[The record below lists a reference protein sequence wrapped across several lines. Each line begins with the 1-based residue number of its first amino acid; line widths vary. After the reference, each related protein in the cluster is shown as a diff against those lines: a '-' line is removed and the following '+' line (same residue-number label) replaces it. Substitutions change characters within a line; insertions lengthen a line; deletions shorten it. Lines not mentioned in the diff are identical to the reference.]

1 MTRRFPLK
9 IKYRLL
15 FSFVFV
21 AFLGGAGLAGNA
33 SAASAAEIDIAVD
46 GGLEAFKKEV
56 AGGAEF
62 LDKAKGYLVFP
73 KVTKAGMVVGGEY
86 GEGALRID
94 GKSED
99 YYNIASA
106 SFGLQIGAQQYAIV
120 MVFLQDDAMKKF
132 RESKGWEAGVDGSVA
147 IAKWGA
153 GEDINTQNFKDPI
166 VGFVF
171 GNKGLMAGISIE
183 GSKITKLDK

>member
-1 MTRRFPLK
+1 MKASAQTVFSL
-9 IKYRLL
+9 IFMMLL
-15 FSFVFV
+15 SFVGFSGSV
-21 AFLGGAGLAGNA
+21 V
-33 SAASAAEIDIAVD
+33 AASSTEIDIAVD
-46 GGLEAFKKEV
+46 GGVEKFKKEV

-62 LDKAKGYLVFP
+62 LTKAKGYLVFP
-73 KVTKAGMVVGGEY
+73 KVTKAGFIVGGEY
-86 GEGALRID
+86 GEGALRVG
-94 GKSED
+94 GKTAD

-106 SFGLQIGAQQYAIV
+106 SLGLQVGAQQYAIV
-120 MVFLQDDAMKKF
+120 MVFLEDEAMKKF

-171 GNKGLMAGISIE
+171 SNKGLMAGISIE
-183 GSKITKLDK
+183 GSKVTKLDK

>member
-1 MTRRFPLK
+1 M
-9 IKYRLL
+9 
-15 FSFVFV
+15 
-21 AFLGGAGLAGNA
+21 AFLGGTGLAGNA
-33 SAASAAEIDIAVD
+33 SAASPTEIDIAVD
-46 GGLEAFKKEV
+46 GGLAKFKKEV

-73 KVTKAGMVVGGEY
+73 KVTKAGLVVGGEY

-94 GKSED
+94 GKTED

>member
-1 MTRRFPLK
+1 MKARIRILFPFISMT
-9 IKYRLL
+9 
-15 FSFVFV
+15 
-21 AFLGGAGLAGNA
+21 FLGGAGFAGGA
-33 SAASAAEIDIAVD
+33 AAASATEIDIAVD
-46 GGLEAFKKEV
+46 GGVEEFKKEA

-62 LDKAKGYLVFP
+62 LAKAKGYLVFP
-73 KVTKAGMVVGGEY
+73 KATKAGFILGGEY
-86 GEGALRID
+86 GEGVLRI
-94 GKSED
+94 GGTTVD

-120 MVFLQDDAMKKF
+120 MVFLEDEAMKKF

-171 GNKGLMAGISIE
+171 SNKGLMAGISIE

>member
-1 MTRRFPLK
+1 LK
-9 IKYRLL
+9 ITYRLL
-15 FSFVFV
+15 FSLVFM
-21 AFLGGAGLAGNA
+21 AFMAATAFAGNA
-33 SAASAAEIDIAVD
+33 AAASATEIDIAVD
-46 GGLEAFKKEV
+46 SGLEEFKKEI

-73 KVTKAGMVVGGEY
+73 KVTKAGLVVGGEY
-86 GEGALRID
+86 GEGALRIG
-94 GKSED
+94 GKTED

-106 SFGLQIGAQQYAIV
+106 SFGFQIGAQQYAIV
-120 MVFLQDDAMKKF
+120 MVFLDDDALKKF